1 MRLWTLS
8 KKEIDR
14 LELIQ
19 LIVAKRLSVT
29 KAALQADLSRQ
40 RMSELVNAYRR
51 DGATALVSRRRG
63 RPSNSKFS
71 DALKTRVCAIVREHY
86 SDFGPT
92 LAAEY
97 LAERDGI
104 KVSRETL
111 RKWMIEDG
119 IWTTR
124 SARRKRVQQRRQR
137 RECRGELVQ
146 LDGSYHDWFEGR
158 GGGKCCLL
166 VYIDDAT
173 GELLHLEFVPSE
185 STFALMAA
193 TRRYI
198 MRHGRPLALY
208 TDKAGVYRNLS
219 RSKTKGKRLPSK
231 PDSELGTQ
239 FTRALDELGITLI
252 CANSPQAK
260 GRVERANGVLQDRM
274 IKAMRLED
282 ICDMDAANAYAKQ
295 YMAIHN
301 AKFARVPA
309 NRKELH
315 RPLEDHHDVTSV
327 LCVKESRKVTNNL
340 DLRYDGHLVILDPA
354 KHEDGFDPYSLIHA
368 RVDVYDYPDG
378 RFEVLY
384 QGRQLPYRIYNKS
397 ARVRQSDVVSSKR
410 LGDVLAFIKDGQEA
424 GKAKTYQQRRK
435 RTGQD
440 PSPIKA
446 PQRAQS

>member
-1 MRLWTLS
+1 MS
-8 KKEIDR
+8 EKELNR
-14 LELIQ
+14 LELVQ
-19 LIVAKRLSVT
+19 LVCQRRLSVT
-29 KAALQADLSRQ
+29 AAANQAGLSRQ
-40 RMSELVNAYRR
+40 RMSLLINTYRR
-51 DGATALVSRRRG
+51 EGHVALVSRRRG
-63 RPSNSKFS
+63 KPANNSYSEAFQ
-71 DALKTRVCAIVREHY
+71 AQVCGIVREQY

-97 LAERDGI
+97 LEERNGI
-104 KVSRETL
+104 KISRETL
-111 RKWMIEDG
+111 RKWMVADG

-124 SARRKRVQQRRQR
+124 AARRKRVQQRRQR

-158 GGGKCCLL
+158 GDGKCCLL

-193 TRRYI
+193 TRRYV

-239 FTRALDELGITLI
+239 FTRALDELGIALI

-282 ICDMDAANAYAKQ
+282 ICDMDAANAYAEH

-301 AKFARVPA
+301 AKFAKTPF
-309 NRKELH
+309 NDKNLH
-315 RPLEDHHDVTSV
+315 RPLAKHDRMDTA
-327 LCVKESRKVTNNL
+327 LCVKEPRTVSNDLTLQYDRVRFILAPNDQSAGLQRKKVM
-340 DLRYDGHLVILDPA
+340 
-354 KHEDGFDPYSLIHA
+354 
-368 RVDVYDYPDG
+368 VYDYPDG
-378 RFEVLY
+378 RIEIRHK
-384 QGRQLPYRIYNKS
+384 GKPLPYTTFDK
-397 ARVRQSDVVSSKR
+397 VRHVDQGAIVSNKR
-410 LGDVLAFIKDGQEA
+410 LGAVLAHIQANQEETTHKRSRRAIRRQGQE
-424 GKAKTYQQRRK
+424 
-435 RTGQD
+435 
-440 PSPIKA
+440 
-446 PQRAQS
+446 QSIFD